1 MNCKVNDINLC
12 AKTRVKG
19 YFKEGI
25 METKENAEDIGFFLN
40 NEENSLKTA
49 KSMLRQFQEIQ
60 ETF

>member
-1 MNCKVNDINLC
+1 MNGKVNDVNLC

-19 YFKEGI
+19 YFEEGI
-25 METKENAEDIGFFLN
+25 IETKENAEDADFFLN

-49 KSMLRQFQEIQ
+49 KSVLRQFPEIQ